1 MEMYRND
8 KLLFNNMILG
18 PMYANDETLNVI
30 FNHAV
35 NLVLCNRQKFFVR
48 LVQRMKNGVSG
59 NYTCKIMK
67 KLKIKN

>member
-18 PMYANDETLNVI
+18 PMYANVETLNVI

-35 NLVLCNRQKFFVR
+35 NLVLCF
-48 LVQRMKNGVSG
+48 
-59 NYTCKIMK
+59 
-67 KLKIKN
+67 